1 MPPQVADSRTVTI
14 PELTKA
20 LGISRGLAY
29 QAARR
34 GEFPTI
40 RIGRRVLVPRDALDR
55 MLSADAPTRSNDE
68 ADDDCA

>member
-1 MPPQVADSRTVTI
+1 MPPHVVDSKTVTI
-14 PELTKA
+14 SELTKA

-40 RIGRRVLVPRDALDR
+40 RIGRRVLVPREALDR
-55 MLSADAPTRSNDE
+55 MLSTDAPKLSSDE
-68 ADDDCA
+68 AEDGYA